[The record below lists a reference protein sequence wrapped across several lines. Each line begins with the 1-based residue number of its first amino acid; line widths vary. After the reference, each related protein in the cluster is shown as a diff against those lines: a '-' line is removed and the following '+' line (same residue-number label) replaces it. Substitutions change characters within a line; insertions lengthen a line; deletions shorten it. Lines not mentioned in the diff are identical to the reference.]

1 MDIGCGNAYY
11 ANYALPS
18 NLGLQTV
25 LLNGNVF
32 QLVQQLVVVT
42 QQLCSFLARTLNF
55 KAKVVLDLGRLD
67 RHKNNN
73 HEQR

>member
-1 MDIGCGNAYY
+1 MHIGCGN
-11 ANYALPS
+11 ALPS